1 MPSPIAPGLALIF
14 DMDGVVVD
22 SNPVHREAWAAFN
35 RRFGLETTEAMH
47 NRMYGKRNDFII
59 RDFYGD
65 GLAEEE
71 IAARGAAKEEI
82 YRELVS
88 GRVERMLVTGL
99 RGFLKHHQGA
109 PMAVASNAEPEN
121 VDFILD
127 QAGLRQYFR
136 VVVDGHQ
143 VSNPKPHPEIY
154 LLTADLLGI
163 APANC
168 VVFEDSLAGVNA
180 ARGAGMRVIGIS
192 TTHGDL
198 PGTDLLV
205 DDFLSGSLDS
215 WLEAQ
220 TLSV

>member
-1 MPSPIAPGLALIF
+1 MHSLIAPGLALIF

-35 RRFGLETTEAMH
+35 RRFGLETTEDMH
-47 NRMYGKRNDFII
+47 HRMYGKRNDFII

-65 GLAEEE
+65 DLSEAE

-82 YRELVS
+82 YRQMAS
-88 GRVERMLVTGL
+88 GNVEQMLVPGL
-99 RGFLKHHQGA
+99 RAFLERHRDV

-121 VDFILD
+121 VEFILAE
-127 QAGLRQYFR
+127 AGLRPFFQ
-136 VVVDGHQ
+136 VVIDGHQ
-143 VSNPKPHPEIY
+143 VANPKPHPEIY
-154 LLTADLLGI
+154 RRAAEMLGV

-168 VVFEDSLAGVNA
+168 VVFEDSLAGVGA
-180 ARGAGMRVIGIS
+180 ARGAGMRVIGIR

-198 PGTDLLV
+198 PNTDLLV
-205 DDFLSGSLDS
+205 DDFLSGGLDP